1 MASIW
6 RHPKSQYWTA
16 CFRDHQG
23 RQRRISTKETNRT
36 KARKIADGFE
46 AAARSKR
53 TKAHIKAMIEAL
65 QAELGG
71 SSVPSAQAPSFAA
84 FAQEWLSTKR
94 PSVAPRTFG
103 FYREGVAKLVSFLG
117 PKADAPIDELTKA
130 ALVAYRN
137 MRAAKVSP
145 SSVNADL
152 RVVRMLLL
160 AARRDGLIQENPAE
174 FVESVRSRGNGAP
187 ASERR
192 AFTIP
197 ELRCILDVAD
207 PEWRSMIL
215 FGVYTGQRLSD
226 IASLSWANI
235 DLLKGELR
243 LQTQKTGRLM
253 VLPLAPPLV
262 RHLESIPCSDDV
274 RAPLHPRAAA
284 LLARNGRSAAL
295 SNQFGDLLADA
306 GLRPRLS
313 RRGGGEGRN
322 ARRLKSELSFHSLR
336 RTATT
341 LLHEAGVPQQVVQA
355 MIGHDSTEVHQ
366 LYVAIGSEALRK
378 AADSYPEL

>member
-16 CFRDHQG
+16 CFRDATG
-23 RQRRISTKETNRT
+23 RARRISTKETNRAR
-36 KARKIADGFE
+36 ARKIAEAFE
-46 AAARSKR
+46 RVAR
-53 TKAHIKAMIEAL
+53 TKSTKLHVKRVIEAL
-65 QAELGG
+65 HAELGG
-71 SSVPSAQAPSFAA
+71 GEPAASVSLADFAD
-84 FAQEWLSTKR
+84 QWLAAKR
-94 PSVAPRTFG
+94 PEVAPRTYG
-103 FYREGVAKLVSFLG
+103 FYREGIAKLVSFLG
-117 PKADAPIDELTKA
+117 PKADAPLDELSKA
-130 ALVAYRN
+130 DLVAF
-137 MRAAKVSP
+137 RAARSTRVSA
-145 SSVNADL
+145 SSANADL

-160 AARRDGLIQENPAE
+160 TACRDGVVSENPAQ
-174 FVESVRSRGNGAP
+174 FVESVRQRNGEKAQQ
-187 ASERR
+187 RR
-192 AFTIP
+192 AFTVP
-197 ELRCILDVAD
+197 ELQAVLSVAD

-243 LQTQKTGRLM
+243 LTTQKTGRLLI
-253 VLPLAPPLV
+253 LPFAPPLV
-262 RHLESIPCSDDV
+262 RHLEAIPSSDDPST
-274 RAPLHPRAAA
+274 PLHPRAAA
-284 LLARNGRSAAL
+284 AIARTGRAAAL

-313 RRGGGEGRN
+313 KRGGGNGRN
-322 ARRLKSELSFHSLR
+322 TRRASASLSFHSLR

-366 LYVAIGSEALRK
+366 LYVAIGPAALR
-378 AADSYPEL
+378 AAAASLPEL

>member
-16 CFRDHQG
+16 CFRDETG
-23 RQRRISTKETNRT
+23 RQRRISTKETNRS
-36 KARKIADGFE
+36 KARKIAEAFE
-46 AAARSKR
+46 RAARTKSTKLHVKR
-53 TKAHIKAMIEAL
+53 VIEAL

-71 SSVPSAQAPSFAA
+71 GEPSNAVSLADFAD
-84 FAQEWLSTKR
+84 QWLAAKR
-94 PSVAPRTFG
+94 PEVAPRTYG
-103 FYREGVAKLVSFLG
+103 FYQEGVAKLVSFLG
-117 PKADAPIDELTKA
+117 PKADAPLDELSKA
-130 ALVAYRN
+130 DLVAF
-137 MRAAKVSP
+137 RAARSTKVSP

-160 AARRDGLIQENPAE
+160 AASRDEIISENPAK
-174 FVESVRSRGNGAP
+174 FVESVRLARGAKAQP
-187 ASERR
+187 RR
-192 AFTIP
+192 AFTIA
-197 ELRCILDVAD
+197 ELQAVLSVAD

-226 IASLSWANI
+226 IASLTWSNI

-243 LQTQKTGRLM
+243 LTTQKTNRLLI
-253 VLPLAPPLV
+253 LPLAPPLV
-262 RHLESIPCSDDV
+262 RHLESIPSSDDP
-274 RAPLHPRAAA
+274 RAPLHPRAWAVI
-284 LLARNGRSAAL
+284 ARNGRSAAL

-313 RRGGGEGRN
+313 RRGGGNGRDVKRTGN
-322 ARRLKSELSFHSLR
+322 VLSFHSLR

-355 MIGHDSTEVHQ
+355 MIGHDSAEVHQ
-366 LYVAIGSEALRK
+366 LYVAIGPAALRQ
-378 AADSYPEL
+378 AAAVLPEL